1 MTALVAMPWQRF
13 AALADDRGRA
23 HYDPGVVDIDNT
35 ALERATERKL
45 AVRFVAG
52 DPLALDEVVALH
64 GPSLHRFCARAAGV
78 ELAND
83 LVQETLV
90 AAWRSA
96 SLFDPERGA
105 LGGWLTGIARN
116 KIRDHYRSRRSVPI
130 DADVAAVLADD
141 AADDVDDV
149 DALAQQMVLTAAI
162 ESLPQRMR
170 SCIEMAF
177 YSDLTHQQIAERTNT
192 PLGTVKSDIRRGLA
206 RLRFELEGL
215 DAFR

>member
-1 MTALVAMPWQRF
+1 MNTQVMDNRT
-13 AALADDRGRA
+13 RCSGRVQDPGRS
-23 HYDPGVVDIDNT
+23 HYDLGVVDIDIT
-35 ALERATERKL
+35 SSPMAHERDL
-45 AVRFVAG
+45 AVRFVSG
-52 DPLALDEVVALH
+52 DPRALDEVVALH
-64 GPSLHRFCARAAGV
+64 GPALYRFCVRSAGPDI
-78 ELAND
+78 AND

-96 SLFDPERGA
+96 SRFDPERGA

-116 KIRDHYRSRRSVPI
+116 KIRDHYRSRRIVPI

-141 AADDVDDV
+141 TAANVEDI
-149 DALAQQMVLTAAI
+149 DALAEQMVLTTAI
-162 ESLPQRMR
+162 ESLPARMR
-170 SCIEMAF
+170 SCIELAF
-177 YSDLTHQQIAERTNT
+177 YSDLTHQQIAEHTGT